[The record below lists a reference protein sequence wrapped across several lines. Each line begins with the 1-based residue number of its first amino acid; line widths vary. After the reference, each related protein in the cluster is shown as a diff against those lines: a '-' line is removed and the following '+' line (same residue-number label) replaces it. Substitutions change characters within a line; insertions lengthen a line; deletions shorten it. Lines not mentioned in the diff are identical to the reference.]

1 MKKFRLE
8 TVHLAM
14 LGMISCGVLVLG
26 RFLVASTSLY
36 VTLVVLTSALWFL
49 ILLYQKT
56 SFELTAQEQV
66 ALLQGRTENNLAS
79 LLEQMPVGVIQFD
92 QAAQKVLWFNPYA
105 ALLLTQENGDFDAA
119 TVLDFLARRE
129 EKGASPLL
137 HLGDKRYT
145 VTVDTKKQL
154 MYFWDTY
161 SPLREGGGLSE
172 FSPVIAIV
180 SIDNYDDIT
189 DRLSDAEVSQV
200 NGFVAN
206 FIAEFSA
213 SKKIFYRRADMD
225 RFYLFTDYFVLSD
238 LIADKFSILDRFR
251 EAAKAKDLGLTLSM
265 GIAYGNH
272 DHQDIG
278 KVAQN
283 NLNMALVRGGD
294 QIVLKG
300 NDPEQSFQYFGGG
313 SNATVKRSRTRT
325 RAMMSAISDK
335 IKLADKVFV
344 VGHKNLD
351 MDALAATV
359 GMQFF
364 AAQLTK
370 KAYAVIDDTGASE
383 DVRRAIP
390 ALLAEDDKAF
400 LTVSEA
406 SNLVTRRS
414 LLIMVDH
421 SKISLTLSEPFY
433 RLFSDVVVVDHH
445 RRDDDFPA
453 NASLSFI
460 ESGASSASEL
470 VTELIQ
476 FQNKTETI
484 SRLQAS
490 ILMAGIMLDTKNF
503 STRVTSRTFDVAS
516 YLRRKGSDTVEI
528 QRLSAQNFEDY
539 RRINQLILSALEV
552 ADGVMVATGAV
563 GEAYNQVVTSKAA
576 DTILAMAGIEA
587 SFVIAQNTSGQVAIS
602 ARSKD
607 SINVQRIMERL
618 GGGGHFNL
626 AACQMEGQSINQV
639 RQQLLLAI
647 QEEINGI
654 ME

>member
-92 QAAQKVLWFNPYA
+92 QATQKVLWFNPYA

-400 LTVSEA
+400 LTLSEA